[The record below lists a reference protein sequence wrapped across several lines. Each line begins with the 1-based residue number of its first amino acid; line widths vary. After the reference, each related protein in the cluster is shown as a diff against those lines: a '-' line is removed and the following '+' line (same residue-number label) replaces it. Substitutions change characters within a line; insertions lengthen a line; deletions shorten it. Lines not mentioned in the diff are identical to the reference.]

1 MIKHGIQQGLRSPRK
16 LIAYLLVVALTCAF
30 LCIGLNLKKTAD
42 DNMSII
48 LDSFN
53 VVAVPDFKANI
64 NEQGRLTALRRDSI
78 GIFPCK
84 AENYEISKLQELPGV
99 IQVDAR
105 NQFGACVNGQNGLLY
120 QKRCTSQTALRYMNG
135 MDVVIFQLDS
145 STPITLPGYQKQQT
159 PSGEIW
165 IAERVRLP
173 IKLIWSASGRTELTS
188 LNVQNPSF
196 DNVYYLEP
204 GKTYII
210 NMGAS
215 GDLTSDIYH
224 QAYPVQ
230 VSARGAYSMNQAVEA
245 ERKVN
250 HPAIAEYYEDFW
262 DTDLGMYFR
271 QSAEAC
277 YLAGNSLTAITTG
290 NLSMIPSWA
299 SGDIYLRNG
308 RLFSEEDYQNG
319 NRVCIISQHLLEVMD
334 WKIGDT
340 VDLSFYETSYILN
353 PTIKNQFSTFDP
365 FLYASKESVVTG
377 NDKTLPLKH
386 IFDENTY
393 TIIGTYDGKVCWRD
407 EHESYQFNESM
418 HWLMVLLPKA
428 SVQNQPIPKLS
439 QYHTTISIE
448 PLMIQK
454 FLAAVQSTGL
464 MDEQAYGYQL
474 GLTINDHG
482 LSGMVSGLEALQQIS
497 RLALLLSSLTAGL
510 AVLVLVIL
518 HLMQNRKQ
526 IAILRS
532 VGIKKVQ
539 VVVFVLVGILIA
551 SFLGAVI
558 GGIVGEKLS
567 ANVTKHILT
576 TAQEDSMDAS
586 FSAMAVAEKLEEGSF
601 QIDTTAKPEC
611 TWIAVVSIFGSM
623 LMLSVGVVLWESQKP
638 PLLMLGV
645 KE

>member
-1 MIKHGIQQGLRSPRK
+1 MVKHGIQQGLRSPRK
-16 LIAYLLVVALTCAF
+16 LIAYFLVVALTCAF

-42 DNMSII
+42 DNLSII

-64 NEQGRLTALRRDSI
+64 NEQGRLTASQRDRI
-78 GIFPCK
+78 GVFPCK
-84 AENYEISKLQELPGV
+84 AENYEISKLQELPGA

-120 QKRCTSQTALRYMNG
+120 QKRCTSQTALRYNG

-145 STPITLPGYQKQQT
+145 STPITLLGYQKQQT
-159 PSGEIW
+159 YSGEIW
-165 IAERVRLP
+165 IAEQVKIP
-173 IKLIWSASGRTELTS
+173 IKLIWAASGRTELTS

-196 DNVYYLEP
+196 DHVYYLEP

-210 NMGAS
+210 NMGAG

-230 VSARGAYSMNQAVEA
+230 VSARGAYSMNQAADA

-250 HPAIAEYYEDFW
+250 HPAIAEYYEGFW
-262 DTDLGMYFR
+262 DTDFGMYFQ

-277 YLAGNSLTAITTG
+277 YLAGNSLTAITTD

-340 VDLSFYETSYILN
+340 VDLSFYETSYILS

-377 NDKTLPLKH
+377 NDKTLPLEH

-418 HWLMVLLPKA
+418 HWLMALLPKA

-454 FLAAVQSTGL
+454 FLAAVQSAGL
-464 MDEQAYGYQL
+464 MDEQPYGYQL

-482 LSGMVSGLEALQQIS
+482 LSEMISGLESLQQIS
-497 RLALLLSSLTAGL
+497 RLTLMLASITAAL
-510 AVLVLVIL
+510 AVLVLAIL
-518 HLMQNRKQ
+518 HLLQNRRQ

-532 VGIKKVQ
+532 MGVRKGQ
-539 VVVFVLVGILIA
+539 VTTCILAGILLVCVIGA
-551 SFLGAVI
+551 ALGAWC
-558 GGIVGEKLS
+558 GEKLS
-567 ANVTKHILT
+567 ETVVQNILDN
-576 TAQEDSMDAS
+576 AQEETFDSS
-586 FSAMAVAEKLEEGSF
+586 FSAMLAADDDEADDF
-601 QIDTTAKPEC
+601 QFSAAADPRLTYWTAGM
-611 TWIAVVSIFGSM
+611 VSAAMILVSSALVF
-623 LMLSVGVVLWESQKP
+623 WEAKKP